1 MHAPREALTY
11 GYAGTAGQ
19 AGPLRA
25 EMPPHRKTSGSN
37 SLSPPKKIGVILST
51 ADSRVTEQCVLA
63 SHGERLSVL
72 VSRGMAGGLQA
83 VDGCLM
89 RSTQPLMRFGL
100 WAVLVLGLFPGW
112 LSAQEFDVLP
122 PPGEEIPSAPLDFGE
137 GLIGI
142 ESTQPEKLAGKDKE
156 PEITVSWSPLQGH
169 PDTAV
174 LAVRVKLQN
183 GANTYDFIPVKGSKP
198 TKIVFQDVD
207 GLSAIDENFVADRAP
222 ELIAGPGADPDDP
235 KLREY
240 LHEVTF
246 LKRYKS
252 TTAPPSSMTGKMDI
266 QVCRLGCVLY
276 HPELLVE
283 WSAEPYTGALPA
295 EWSSTNGTT
304 PTAANGG
311 NTGTGS
317 DDSIDVEKSAPLS
330 ISYALLLAF
339 IGGVIMNVMPCVLP
353 VIAIKVLS
361 FVQQAGESRSRIFAL
376 NLSYSV
382 GVIAVFLGLATL
394 ATFAQIGLGELF
406 QFDGFNVLMA
416 SVVFAMGLSLLG
428 VFELQLPGSVGGA
441 SEHEGLTGAF
451 FTGILATLLATPCI
465 GPFISPVI
473 VWSVT
478 QPTFMIYA
486 IWGTIGSG
494 MAAPYLLIGAFPA
507 LINRMPRPGMWMV
520 RFKEFS
526 GFVLMATVIFLINSI
541 SPILLIPTLIM
552 LLGIALA
559 AWMIGNLYDHSTPE
573 PQKWKVRLA
582 AALISLPLIGYGV
595 VQHVGAEKMEEHVY
609 SYFRTKPETE
619 HLPWEPFTAARLV
632 ELRKSGQP
640 ILIDFTAD
648 WCLVC
653 KSNEY
658 WALNTKA
665 TAEFVKQNKVACL
678 QADYTD
684 ESVEIKAW
692 LKRFN
697 AAGVPLTVI
706 FPPGEQA
713 KGIPFDGAFTQSG
726 LLTAMEAAWQ
736 KSEAT
741 KPAQTTSSGSQSAV
755 Q

>member
-1 MHAPREALTY
+1 M
-11 GYAGTAGQ
+11 
-19 AGPLRA
+19 
-25 EMPPHRKTSGSN
+25 
-37 SLSPPKKIGVILST
+37 
-51 ADSRVTEQCVLA
+51 
-63 SHGERLSVL
+63 L
-72 VSRGMAGGLQA
+72 VSRGMADGLQA
-83 VDGCLM
+83 GNGCLM
-89 RSTQPLMRFGL
+89 RSTQPSLRFGL
-100 WAVLVLGLFPGW
+100 WAVLLLALGVWASGLT
-112 LSAQEFDVLP
+112 AQDVDFLP
-122 PPGEEIPSAPLDFGE
+122 PPEEVVPGQPAINLGNVDPFN
-137 GLIGI
+137 IGI
-142 ESTQPEKLAGKDKE
+142 ETPPEGAEGPDAFIGRDRD
-156 PEITVSWSPLQGH
+156 PEITVTWSPLAGS
-169 PDTAV
+169 PDIAIV
-174 LAVRVKLQN
+174 AIHVALQE
-183 GANTYDFIPVKGSKP
+183 GANTYGMQPVPKFKKN
-198 TKIVFQDVD
+198 TKIKFEDAS
-207 GLSAIDENFVADRAP
+207 GATPIDQEFVADHAP
-222 ELIAGPGADPDDP
+222 KESPDPNFDNQIRL
-235 KLREY
+235 KY

-246 LKRYKS
+246 LRRYRVEAS
-252 TTAPPSSMTGKMDI
+252 TPPTLSGMIDML
-266 QVCRLGCVLY
+266 VCRRGCV
-276 HPELLVE
+276 PQKIDLV
-283 WSAEPYTGALPA
+283 A
-295 EWSSTNGTT
+295 EWSTEPYSGAMPAAWNTN
-304 PTAANGG
+304 PTAPS
-311 NTGTGS
+311 TGS
-317 DDSIDVEKSAPLS
+317 TSSGSTSTTDSGIDVVKSAPLS

-382 GVIAVFLGLATL
+382 GVIAVFLGLATF

-406 QFDGFNVLMA
+406 HFAGFKVLMA

-428 VFELQLPGSVGGA
+428 VFELQLPGSVGGG

-465 GPFISPVI
+465 GPFIGPVI
-473 VWSVT
+473 FWSVS
-478 QPTFMIYA
+478 QPTFVIYA
-486 IWGTIGSG
+486 IWGTIGLG

-541 SPILLIPTLIM
+541 SPLLLIPTLIM

-559 AWMIGNLYDHSTPE
+559 SWMIGNLYDHSTPE
-573 PQKWKVRLA
+573 SQKWKVRFA
-582 AALISLPLIGYGV
+582 AALITLPLIGYGV
-595 VQHVGAEKMEEHVY
+595 VQHVGPVKMEKYVY
-609 SYFRTKPETE
+609 SYFREKPETE
-619 HLPWEPFTAARLV
+619 DLPWEPFTAERLV

-665 TAEFVKQNKVACL
+665 TAAFVKQHKVACL

-684 ESVEIKAW
+684 ESAEIKAW

-726 LLTAMEAAWQ
+726 LLTTMEEAWK
-736 KSEAT
+736 KSGEQT
-741 KPAQTTSSGSQSAV
+741 PAQTTSTDGQPTV